1 MLGKLLLSLIRIM
14 KRIILFSFLLMAG
27 MAQHVFAKDGY
38 HIQVKIEGV
47 KDTLVYLA
55 HYYGKPLPAPIYKTD
70 SARPNKNGVLV
81 FNSKMPITGGIY
93 MVLLSDHKSYYEFL
107 MNNGDDMSMTI
118 NTQAKET
125 DNAITFKNSPEN
137 DHFTAYVN
145 FLKNYGEQ
153 QNKLQASFKT
163 AKTKDDSSS
172 IRQQLSK
179 NAQAL
184 VDFRQDNRTK
194 YPGSLMSDIF
204 GALQVP
210 QVPDGKHLL
219 PNGEPDS
226 SFAYEYYKAHFW
238 DGFNFQDDR
247 LIYTPIY
254 ENKLNEYFNK
264 LVLPYPDSMEMEAD
278 KILAKARGTQEVFK
292 YTLWWLEHMVQ
303 DSKVMGMDAVV
314 VYLVE
319 NYYMKG
325 DATWLSNDELNKYI
339 DYAEKIAP
347 NVLGNKAPE
356 IVMPD
361 VNGKDQSL
369 LNLNAKYTLLIFWS
383 ADCGHCMAEMPQ
395 IDSVYKAVLKD
406 KGLKIYA
413 VRADGDEQRWKD
425 YIKKH
430 NIEDWVNVQD
440 PDHTRQQYRSKY
452 DVYSTPVIYLLD
464 DKKIIRGKRL
474 DHSNITDVIEMLER
488 KAKTTSK

>member
-1 MLGKLLLSLIRIM
+1 M
-14 KRIILFSFLLMAG
+14 KRIILFSFLLIAG
-27 MAQHVFAKDGY
+27 IAQSVFAKDGY
-38 HIQVKIEGV
+38 HLQVKIEGA
-47 KDTLVYLA
+47 KDTLIYLA
-55 HYYGKPLPAPIYKTD
+55 HYYGKPLPAPIYKAD
-70 SARPNKNGVLV
+70 SARPDKNGVVV
-81 FNSKMPITGGIY
+81 FNSKTPIVGGIY
-93 MVLLSDHKSYYEFL
+93 MVLLSDHKSYFEFL
-107 MNNGDDMSMTI
+107 LNNGDNFSMTI
-118 NTQAKET
+118 NTKAKEG
-125 DNAITFKNSPEN
+125 DNAVTFKNSPEN
-137 DHFTAYVN
+137 DHFTDYIT
-145 FLKNYGEQ
+145 FLKAYGEK
-153 QNKLQASFKT
+153 QNKLQESLKT
-163 AKTKDDSSS
+163 AKNSEEKAS
-172 IRQQLSK
+172 IRKLLNSNSQSLITYRAEK
-179 NAQAL
+179 
-184 VDFRQDNRTK
+184 RK
-194 YPGSLMSDIF
+194 EYPGSLMADIF
-204 GALQVP
+204 GALQLP
-210 QVPDGKHLL
+210 QVPEGKHLL

-226 SFAYEYYKAHFW
+226 NFAYEYYKAHFW

-254 ENKLNEYFNK
+254 DAKLTEYFNK

-292 YTLWWLEHMVQ
+292 YTLWWLEHMAQ

-325 DATWLSNDELNKYI
+325 DATWLSNEDLNKYI

-361 VNGKDQSL
+361 INGKDQSL
-369 LNLNAKYTLLIFWS
+369 LDLKAKYTLLVFWS
-383 ADCGHCMAEMPQ
+383 ADCSHCMAEMPQ
-395 IDSVYKAVLKD
+395 IDSVYNAVLKD
-406 KGLKIYA
+406 KGVKIYA
-413 VRADGDEQRWKD
+413 VRADGDEARWKD

-430 NIEDWVNVQD
+430 HLEDWVNVQD

-474 DHSNITDVIEMLER
+474 DHSNIMEVIEMLER

>member
-1 MLGKLLLSLIRIM
+1 M
-14 KRIILFSFLLMAG
+14 KRVVLLSFLLIAG
-27 MAQHVFAKDGY
+27 LASSVFAKDGY
-38 HIQVKIEGV
+38 HLQIKIDGV
-47 KDTLVYLA
+47 KDSLVYLA

-70 SARPNKNGVLV
+70 SAYLNKNGVVV
-81 FNSKMPITGGIY
+81 FNSKTPIIGGIY

-107 MNNGDDMSMTI
+107 LNNGDEFSMNI
-118 NTQAKET
+118 NPQTKPEDQAV
-125 DNAITFKNSPEN
+125 TFKNSPEN
-137 DHFTAYVN
+137 DHFTDYVK
-145 FLKNYGEQ
+145 FLKNYGEK
-153 QNKLQASFKT
+153 QNKLQTNYRA
-163 AKTKDDSSS
+163 AKNKADSEA
-172 IRQQLSK
+172 IRAQLVQ
-179 NAQAL
+179 NAQSL
-184 VDFRQDNRTK
+184 TNYRTESQKK
-194 YPGSLMSDIF
+194 YAGSLMADIF
-204 GALQVP
+204 GALQTP
-210 QVPDGKHLL
+210 QVPEGKHLL

-238 DGFNFQDDR
+238 DGFNFRDDR

-254 ENKLNEYFNK
+254 DAKLSEYFNK

-278 KILAKARGTQEVFK
+278 RLLAKARGTQEVFK
-292 YTLWWLEHMVQ
+292 YTLWWMEHTVQ
-303 DSKVMGMDAVV
+303 DSKIMGMDAVV

-361 VNGKDQSL
+361 ADGKDQSL
-369 LNLNAKYTLLIFWS
+369 LNLKAKYTLLVFWS

-395 IDSVYKAVLKD
+395 IDSVYRAVLKD
-406 KGLKIYA
+406 KGVKIYA

-430 NIEDWVNVQD
+430 NISDWVNVED

-464 DKKIIRGKRL
+464 EKKIIRGKRL